1 MIEAKSRKY
10 KRIQIQR
17 SLSSNIKYWLEHN
30 LTLTGMLW
38 LKTVLNQIYCVNTK
52 NFSFRFKTQATV
64 QRDKQSQFFINRT
77 ALRLKVNLLNLVQ

>member
-38 LKTVLNQIYCVNTK
+38 LKTVLNQICCVNK
-52 NFSFRFKTQATV
+52 EIFSVRFKVQAPTQH
-64 QRDKQSQFFINRT
+64 DKQSQFFINRT
-77 ALRLKVNLLNLVQ
+77 ALRLKDNLLNLVQ